1 MKHFT
6 LSFRGSQVSKLF
18 AAISATAIVTTALLT
33 TMVVPTQALEALE
46 APDICILRQ
55 KHVKAGAWRTLE
67 SYWNAT
73 GHGYFREPAGA
84 EIKVLYGASW
94 LSKDRQKQRLDGINI
109 KKLEIGAWSVS
120 YARIQIKVSQD
131 TDVNYLSCSGGI
143 AKSFPTIPF

>member
-1 MKHFT
+1 MKNFPCSFW
-6 LSFRGSQVSKLF
+6 LSKISRFSVVISA
-18 AAISATAIVTTALLT
+18 AAIVCGAGLLATTVQ
-33 TMVVPTQALEALE
+33 PSQALET
-46 APDICILRQ
+46 PDVCISRQ
-55 KHVKAGAWRTLE
+55 KRVKAGDWRTLE

-120 YARIQIKVSQD
+120 YARIQIKVPQD
-131 TDVNYLSCSGGI
+131 TDVNYLSCSGGL
-143 AKSFPTIPF
+143 AKSLPNIPF

>member
-1 MKHFT
+1 MKHFPLLFR
-6 LSFRGSQVSKLF
+6 LSQFSRLSAL
-18 AAISATAIVTTALLT
+18 IATATIVSTGLFT
-33 TMVVPTQALEALE
+33 TMVLPAQALEALE
-46 APDICILRQ
+46 APDVCILRQ
-55 KHVKAGAWRTLE
+55 KHVKAGDWRTLE

-120 YARIQIKVSQD
+120 YARIQIKVPQD
-131 TDVNYLSCSGGI
+131 TDVNYLACSGGL
-143 AKSFPTIPF
+143 AKSLPTIRF

>member
-1 MKHFT
+1 MKYSAVSFCFSQLFR
-6 LSFRGSQVSKLF
+6 LSAVISSI
-18 AAISATAIVTTALLT
+18 AISSTGFLT
-33 TMVVPTQALEALE
+33 TMVLSTQALET
-46 APDICILRQ
+46 PDVCILRQ
-55 KHVKAGAWRTLE
+55 KRVKAGDWRTLE

-84 EIKVLYGASW
+84 EIKVVYGASW

-109 KKLEIGAWSVS
+109 KKLEIGAWSVA
-120 YARIQIKVSQD
+120 YARIQIKVPQD